1 MIVNKLIPIDRPFGF
16 NHCHTPL
23 SLGAGTAIAAGISG
37 MSSILGG
44 ILGKNSQ
51 SSANKTNL
59 QINRENQAWNEK
71 MMDKQNSWNLAQWN
85 RENEYN
91 SAAQQVARYRAAG
104 LNPYLM
110 MQNGSAG
117 SASSVTSAA
126 PANAGM
132 SNTVSPFD
140 YSAAADGVGNAV
152 SQYYNNLLM
161 SANVRKAVAEAI
173 GQEKQNTWLDAELQA
188 KIENLKQNTSST
200 KTRQELD
207 KFSLFRAKNMLV
219 GELAQQDLQNQSLA
233 ETIVNQRA
241 NTLYTEMQSSLAA
254 ANLAWL
260 PKEKEAEIAQY
271 MANTFAAI
279 ESGKLSQKQGELAMQ
294 NKLES
299 AARTD
304 GIHINNKTMRA
315 QAKYIVSKASW
326 DAKMSKFQAKHSVLD
341 YDTEKH
347 SKPFTDPISTF
358 YMRGVNMLLNPFRG
372 VFSGSVTKSFK

>member
-1 MIVNKLIPIDRPFGF
+1 MIVNKLIPIDRPFGP

-37 MSSILGG
+37 LSSIFGG

-51 SSANKTNL
+51 SSANRTNL

-71 MMDKQNSWNLAQWN
+71 MMDKQNAWNLAQWN

-126 PANAGM
+126 PGNAGM
-132 SNTVSPFD
+132 SNSVSPFD
-140 YSAAADGVGNAV
+140 FSAAAAGVGNAV
-152 SQYYNNLLM
+152 AQYYNNQLM
-161 SANVRKAVAEAI
+161 SANVRKAVAEAV
-173 GQEKQNTWLDAELQA
+173 GQEKQNSWLDTKLQA
-188 KIENLKQNTSST
+188 EIEALKQNTSSS

-207 KFSLFRAKNMLV
+207 KFSLFHAKTMLP
-219 GELAQQDLQNQSLA
+219 GELAQQDLQNSSLA
-233 ETIVNQRA
+233 ENIVNQHA

-260 PKEKEAEIAQY
+260 PKVKEAEIAQY
-271 MANTFAAI
+271 AANTFAAI
-279 ESGKLSQKQGELAMQ
+279 QAGYLSKKQGELAVQ

-299 AARTD
+299 AARTE
-304 GIHINNKTMRA
+304 GIKINNQTLKG
-315 QAKYIVSKASW
+315 QAKYVVAKMSW
-326 DAKMSKFQAKHSVLD
+326 DASKSKWDALYSKHNSGPDTYFQ
-341 YDTEKH
+341 
-347 SKPFTDPISTF
+347 
-358 YMRGVNMLLNPFRG
+358 LLNGANGHSGLGVGLFNTMDYVLKAIPF
-372 VFSGSVTKSFK
+372 SKLK

>member
-1 MIVNKLIPIDRPFGF
+1 MIANIIKPIDMPDSKKQNSWIG
-16 NHCHTPL
+16 PAI
-23 SLGAGTAIAAGISG
+23 SAGA
-37 MSSILGG
+37 SIIGG
-44 ILGKNSQ
+44 LLGK
-51 SSANKTNL
+51 SSSDSASRTNL
-59 QINRENQAWNEK
+59 QINRENQIWNEK
-71 MMDKQNSWNLAQWN
+71 MMDKQNAWNLAQWN
-85 RENEYN
+85 RENDYN
-91 SAAQQVARYRAAG
+91 SASQQVARYRAAG

-117 SASSVTSAA
+117 SASSVTSAV
-126 PANAGM
+126 PGNAGM

-140 YSAAADGVGNAV
+140 YSAAAAGVGNAV
-152 SQYYNNLLM
+152 SQYYNAQM
-161 SANVRKAVAEAI
+161 ISANIRKAVAEAI
-173 GQEKQNTWLDAELQA
+173 GQEKQNTWLDTKLQA
-188 KIENLKQNTSST
+188 EIESLKQNTSSS

-207 KFSLFRAKNMLV
+207 KFSLFHAKTMLP
-219 GELAQQDLQNQSLA
+219 GELATQSLQNSSLA
-233 ETIVNQRA
+233 ETIANQRA
-241 NTLYTEMQSSLAA
+241 NTLYTQMQTSLAA

-279 ESGKLSQKQGELAMQ
+279 ESGKLSQKQGELALQ

-299 AARTD
+299 SARTE

-326 DAKMSKFQAKHSVLD
+326 DAQMSKFQALQSKLD
-341 YDTEKH
+341 YDTETH

>member
-1 MIVNKLIPIDRPFGF
+1 MIANKLITIDRPVDSKL
-16 NHCHTPL
+16 CTPL

-37 MSSILGG
+37 LSSIFGG

-71 MMDKQNSWNLAQWN
+71 MMDKQNAWNLAQWN

-110 MQNGSAG
+110 MQTGSPG
-117 SASSVTSAA
+117 SASSVTSAD
-126 PANAGM
+126 PGTAGM

-140 YSAAADGVGNAV
+140 FSAAAAGVGNAV
-152 SQYYNNLLM
+152 SQYYNAQLA

-173 GQEKQNTWLDAELQA
+173 GQEKHNTWLDAELQA
-188 KIENLKQNTSST
+188 KIENLIQNTSSS
-200 KTRQELD
+200 KTRQELE
-207 KFSLFRAKNMLV
+207 KFSLFRSKTMLS

-241 NTLYTEMQSSLAA
+241 NTLYTEMQTNLAA

-260 PKEKEAEIAQY
+260 PKEKEAEVAQY

-279 ESGKLSQKQGELAMQ
+279 QAGYLSQKQGELAMQ

-299 AARTD
+299 AARTE
-304 GIHINNKTMRA
+304 GIHITNKTIKA
-315 QAKYIVSKASW
+315 QSRYIVAKASW
-326 DAKMSKFQAKHSVLD
+326 DASKSKWDAI
-341 YDTEKH
+341 H
-347 SKPFTDPISTF
+347 SKANSGPDSPWQLVYGANGNTLTRNSGAMFG
-358 YMRGVNMLLNPFRG
+358 YELLRGM
-372 VFSGSVTKSFK
+372 K

>member
-1 MIVNKLIPIDRPFGF
+1 MIVNKLIPIDRPFGA

-23 SLGAGTAIAAGISG
+23 SLGAGAAIAAGVSG
-37 MSSILGG
+37 LSSIFGG

-85 RENEYN
+85 RENDYN

-126 PANAGM
+126 PGNAGM

-140 YSAAADGVGNAV
+140 YSAAAAGVGNAV
-152 SQYYNNLLM
+152 AQYYNNQLM

-173 GQEKQNTWLDAELQA
+173 GQEKQNTWLDTKLQA
-188 KIENLKQNTSST
+188 EIESIKQNTSSS

-207 KFSLFRAKNMLV
+207 KFSLFHAKTMLP
-219 GELAQQDLQNQSLA
+219 GELATQSLQNSSLA
-233 ETIVNQRA
+233 ENIANQRA
-241 NTLYTEMQSSLAA
+241 NTLYTEMQTSLAA

-299 AARTD
+299 AARTE

-326 DAKMSKFQAKHSVLD
+326 DASKSKWDSIHSQNNSGPD
-341 YDTEKH
+341 SSYKWIQKYPA
-347 SKPFTDPISTF
+347 SNFF
-358 YMRGVNMLLNPFRG
+358 YNMLQTTPGLSKLIF
-372 VFSGSVTKSFK
+372 

>member
-1 MIVNKLIPIDRPFGF
+1 MIVNKLIPIDRPFVV

-37 MSSILGG
+37 LSSIFGG

-71 MMDKQNSWNLAQWN
+71 MMDKQNAWNLAQWN

-126 PANAGM
+126 PGNAGM

-140 YSAAADGVGNAV
+140 YSAAAAGVGNAV
-152 SQYYNNLLM
+152 SQYYTNQLM
-161 SANVRKAVAEAI
+161 AANVRKAIADAV
-173 GQEKQNTWLDAELQA
+173 GQEKQNTWLDTRLQA
-188 KIENLKQNTSST
+188 EIENIKQNTKSSAAQAEWT
-200 KTRQELD
+200 KFQ
-207 KFSLFRAKNMLV
+207 KFQGQTMLSGLLV
-219 GELAQQDLQNQSLA
+219 QQDLQNQSLA

-254 ANLAWL
+254 ANLSWL
-260 PKEKEAEIAQY
+260 PKLKEAELASLAAQ
-271 MANTFAAI
+271 TFAAVQA
-279 ESGKLSQKQGELAMQ
+279 GKLSQKQGQLAIQ
-294 NKLES
+294 SALES
-299 AARTD
+299 AARTQ
-304 GIHINNKTMRA
+304 GQKLTNFQSR
-315 QAKYIVSKASW
+315 YIVSKLSWEADKAKW
-326 DAKMSKFQAKHSVLD
+326 DAK
-341 YDTEKH
+341 H
-347 SKPFTDPISTF
+347 SKANSGPDTPWQLVYGANGNDITRNSGAMFG
-358 YMRGVNMLLNPFRG
+358 YELLRGM
-372 VFSGSVTKSFK
+372 K

>member
-1 MIVNKLIPIDRPFGF
+1 MSNNPQKNSWID
-16 NHCHTPL
+16 
-23 SLGAGTAIAAGISG
+23 AAISG
-37 MSSILGG
+37 GASLLGG

-59 QINRENQAWNEK
+59 LINRENQKWNER
-71 MMDKQNSWNLAQWN
+71 MMDKQNAWNLAQWN

-117 SASSVTSAA
+117 SASSVTSAS

-140 YSAAADGVGNAV
+140 FSSAAAGVSNAV
-152 SQYYNNLLM
+152 AQHYSNQLM
-161 SANVRKAVAEAI
+161 VANVRKAIAEAI
-173 GQEKQNTWLDAELQA
+173 GQEKQNTWIDAELQA

-233 ETIVNQRA
+233 ENIVNQRA
-241 NTLYTEMQSSLAA
+241 NTLYTEMQSSLSA

-260 PKEKEAEIAQY
+260 PKVKEAEIAQY
-271 MANTFAAI
+271 AANTFAAI
-279 ESGKLSQKQGELAMQ
+279 QAGYLSQKQGELAVQ

-299 AARTD
+299 AARTE
-304 GIHINNKTMRA
+304 GIKINNQTLKG
-315 QAKYIVSKASW
+315 QAKYVVAKMSW
-326 DAKMSKFQAKHSVLD
+326 DASKSKWDAIHSMANSGPDDLFKLVNSHNG
-341 YDTEKH
+341 H
-347 SKPFTDPISTF
+347 SGPGVGLFNFVEGLRRFVPF
-358 YMRGVNMLLNPFRG
+358 G
-372 VFSGSVTKSFK
+372 K

>member
-1 MIVNKLIPIDRPFGF
+1 
-16 NHCHTPL
+16 
-23 SLGAGTAIAAGISG
+23 
-37 MSSILGG
+37 
-44 ILGKNSQ
+44 
-51 SSANKTNL
+51 
-59 QINRENQAWNEK
+59 

-85 RENEYN
+85 RENDYN
-91 SAAQQVARYRAAG
+91 SAAKQVARYRAAG

-140 YSAAADGVGNAV
+140 FSAAAAGVGNAV
-152 SQYYNNLLM
+152 SQYYNNQLM

-173 GQEKQNTWLDAELQA
+173 GQEKQNTWIDAELQA

-200 KTRQELD
+200 KTRQELA

-233 ETIVNQRA
+233 ENIVNQRA

-260 PKEKEAEIAQY
+260 PKVKEAEIAQY
-271 MANTFAAI
+271 AANTFAAI
-279 ESGKLSQKQGELAMQ
+279 QAGYLSQKQGELAVQ

-299 AARTD
+299 AARTE
-304 GIHINNKTMRA
+304 GIKINNQTLKG
-315 QAKYIVSKASW
+315 QAKYVVAKMSW
-326 DAKMSKFQAKHSVLD
+326 DASKSKWDAL
-341 YDTEKH
+341 H
-347 SKPFTDPISTF
+347 SKHNSGPDTYFQLMNGANGHSGLGVGLFNTMDYMLKAIPFS
-358 YMRGVNMLLNPFRG
+358 NL
-372 VFSGSVTKSFK
+372 K

>member
-1 MIVNKLIPIDRPFGF
+1 MIVNKLIPIDRPFGS

-37 MSSILGG
+37 LSSIFGG

-51 SSANKTNL
+51 SSANNTNL

-71 MMDKQNSWNLAQWN
+71 MMDKQNAWNLAQWN

-126 PANAGM
+126 PGNAGM

-140 YSAAADGVGNAV
+140 YSAAAAGVGNAV
-152 SQYYNNLLM
+152 TQYYSNQLM
-161 SANVRKAVAEAI
+161 SANVRKAIAEAI
-173 GQEKQNTWLDAELQA
+173 GQEKQNTWLDTKLQA
-188 KIENLKQNTSST
+188 EIEALKQNTSSS

-207 KFSLFRAKNMLV
+207 KFSLFRSKNMLV

-233 ETIVNQRA
+233 ENIVNQRA
-241 NTLYTEMQSSLAA
+241 NTLYTEMQTNLAA

-260 PKEKEAEIAQY
+260 PKVKEAEVAQY
-271 MANTFAAI
+271 MANTFAAMQ
-279 ESGKLSQKQGELAMQ
+279 SGYLSQKQGELAMQ

-304 GIHINNKTMRA
+304 GIKINNKTIKA
-315 QAKYIVSKASW
+315 QAKYIVAKASW
-326 DAKMSKFQAKHSVLD
+326 DAKMSKYSAKQMHLD
-341 YDTEKH
+341 YDFNRH
-347 SKPFTDPISTF
+347 SMPFTDPISSF
-358 YMRGVNMLLNPFRG
+358 YMRGMNMLLNPLRG
-372 VFSGSVTKSFK
+372 ILSGGVTKTFK

>member
-1 MIVNKLIPIDRPFGF
+1 MIVNKLIPIDRPFGS

-37 MSSILGG
+37 LSSIFGG

-71 MMDKQNSWNLAQWN
+71 MMDKQNAWNLAQWN

-126 PANAGM
+126 PATAGM

-140 YSAAADGVGNAV
+140 YSAAAAGVGNAV
-152 SQYYNNLLM
+152 SQYYNNQLM
-161 SANVRKAVAEAI
+161 AANVRKAIADAV
-173 GQEKQNTWLDAELQA
+173 GQEKQNTWLDTRLQA
-188 KIENLKQNTSST
+188 EIENIKQNTKSSAVQADLT
-200 KTRQELD
+200 KFQKFQGQTMLTGLLTQQE
-207 KFSLFRAKNMLV
+207 
-219 GELAQQDLQNQSLA
+219 LQNQSLS

-241 NTLYTEMQSSLAA
+241 NTLYTEMQANLAA

-260 PKEKEAEIAQY
+260 PKEKEAELAQY
-271 MANTFAAI
+271 AANTFAAI
-279 ESGKLSQKQGELAMQ
+279 QAGYLSQKQGELAVQ

-299 AARTD
+299 AARTE
-304 GIHINNKTMRA
+304 GIKINNQTLKG
-315 QAKYIVSKASW
+315 QAKYVVAKMSW
-326 DAKMSKFQAKHSVLD
+326 DASKSKWDAKHAKANSGPDSPWQLVYGANGNDITRNSGAMFGYELL
-341 YDTEKH
+341 
-347 SKPFTDPISTF
+347 
-358 YMRGVNMLLNPFRG
+358 RGI
-372 VFSGSVTKSFK
+372 K

>member
-1 MIVNKLIPIDRPFGF
+1 MIANKLISIDRPVDSKL
-16 NHCHTPL
+16 CSPL

-37 MSSILGG
+37 LSSIFGG

-71 MMDKQNSWNLAQWN
+71 MMDKQNAWNLAQWN

-91 SAAQQVARYRAAG
+91 SASQQVARFRAAG

-126 PANAGM
+126 PGTAGM
-132 SNTVSPFD
+132 SNTVSPYDF
-140 YSAAADGVGNAV
+140 SAAAAGVGNSV
-152 SQYYNNLLM
+152 SQYYNAQLA
-161 SANVRKAVAEAI
+161 SANVRKVVAEAV
-173 GQEKQNTWLDAELQA
+173 GQEKQNTWLDAKLQA
-188 KIENLKQNTSST
+188 EIENLIQNTSSS
-200 KTRQELD
+200 KTRQELE
-207 KFSLFRAKNMLV
+207 KFSLFRSKTMLS
-219 GELAQQDLQNQSLA
+219 GDLAQQVLQNQSLA

-241 NTLYTEMQSSLAA
+241 STLYTEMQTNLAA

-279 ESGKLSQKQGELAMQ
+279 QAGYLSQKQGELAMQ

-299 AARTD
+299 VARTE
-304 GIHINNKTMRA
+304 GIHISNKTLKA
-315 QAKYIVSKASW
+315 QSKYIVAKASW
-326 DAKMSKFQAKHSVLD
+326 DASKSKWDAM
-341 YDTEKH
+341 H
-347 SKPFTDPISTF
+347 SKANSGPDSPWQLVYGANGNDITRNSGAMFG
-358 YMRGVNMLLNPFRG
+358 YELLRGM
-372 VFSGSVTKSFK
+372 K